1 MAKVPPRR
9 RNLTK
14 QDVRWKL
21 AEVRARQLA
30 DAISAAR
37 VPFFL
42 ALAWGFSWAFA
53 LYEAEFSYT
62 HTYLTRYNYFQTLSS
77 ELKKVGPPENE
88 ELLREQMRLRVEL
101 AEFCNRILPSTQEN
115 PILER
120 TYKLDQIV
128 HEMLCDNLIAWRHD
142 KAATAEYDSLFVSF
156 PGGFGKLYVPDLA
169 IMGNIGLLLLL
180 TWMYFAARRENHAIK
195 TFVNIKNG
203 NKRGL
208 FTCNHKYTLDPQDK
222 RLHAEHYVYVYHAIA
237 ERFLFILSQW
247 SRPLLGTTAILIA
260 LPAVVS
266 ALHFYTDAHDVL
278 LRFFEKSVLLLTMCE
293 LALVIL
299 VIVVTKLIISLV
311 VDTSTLLNAWY
322 LAVQQVWVRSLDEA
336 TPTDV
341 TSVSIEGQS
350 AQALVGSDG

>member
-128 HEMLCDNLIAWRHD
+128 HETLCDNLIA
-142 KAATAEYDSLFVSF
+142 
-156 PGGFGKLYVPDLA
+156 
-169 IMGNIGLLLLL
+169 
-180 TWMYFAARRENHAIK
+180 
-195 TFVNIKNG
+195 
-203 NKRGL
+203 
-208 FTCNHKYTLDPQDK
+208 
-222 RLHAEHYVYVYHAIA
+222 
-237 ERFLFILSQW
+237 
-247 SRPLLGTTAILIA
+247 
-260 LPAVVS
+260 
-266 ALHFYTDAHDVL
+266 
-278 LRFFEKSVLLLTMCE
+278 
-293 LALVIL
+293 
-299 VIVVTKLIISLV
+299 
-311 VDTSTLLNAWY
+311 
-322 LAVQQVWVRSLDEA
+322 
-336 TPTDV
+336 
-341 TSVSIEGQS
+341 
-350 AQALVGSDG
+350 